1 MANVDRPN
9 GAQLVNTLSAA
20 AFNAAT
26 KVYEADASAG
36 NIFPG
41 DFVILEA
48 DGKVAPATAGAT
60 EIVGV
65 CIGVLP
71 WMPNKVNGV
80 SGHNI
85 STDNIN
91 LMLKYHA
98 TGAAGMILVHSD
110 PDAIYEMQEDGDTSD
125 LALTDIGTN
134 VDILATAGS
143 TTTGLSQQEIDS
155 SSATTATAQLRVLG
169 MVDRPDNELG
179 DWARWLV
186 KINESHFTKL
196 TGV

>member
-9 GAQLVNTLSAA
+9 GALLTGNLSDGGVSGHVRE
-20 AFNAAT
+20 FE
-26 KVYEADASAG
+26 VDASAAS
-36 NIFPG
+36 IFPG

-65 CIGVLP
+65 CVGVSP
-71 WMPNKVNGV
+71 WKPAKVGGV
-80 SGHNI
+80 SGNNV
-85 STDNIN
+85 STNNIN

-98 TGAAGMILVHSD
+98 TGAAGTVLVHAD
-110 PDAIYEMQEDGDTSD
+110 PDAIYEMQEDGDTTD
-125 LALTDIGTN
+125 LALADIGTN

-143 TTTGLSQQEIDS
+143 TVTGMSQQEIDS
-155 SSATTATAQLRVLG
+155 DSKVTTTAQLRIVG
-169 MVDRPDNELG
+169 FVDRVDNEVG
-179 DWARWLV
+179 DYARWLV
-186 KINESHFTKL
+186 KVNESHYTKL